1 MPKLVEGLAD
11 KIAVPAGARD
21 IFVFDT
27 EVAGF
32 GIRKF
37 STGKSYYIIKYAVAG
52 KTRRQSLGE
61 VTRGNLK
68 SMRALASEVKAR
80 ARLGQDLIAEKPVAA
95 AQNAQNAITLGYL
108 VPIYLKARKGELR
121 EKSLSEVTRY
131 LNSTWKPLYK
141 HPIDA
146 ITRQHIV
153 GVVDSLPY
161 KVAADRARTALSA
174 LFSWA
179 IEAGHASSNPTM
191 HIASRAKNGSRN
203 RVLSEPELREVWN
216 ASLDNDHGRIVKLLI
231 LTGQRRNEI
240 ADLAWPEID
249 QDKRQIDLPEHR
261 TKNGR
266 PHSVP
271 LSAEA
276 FEILKARTDE
286 RDLLFGRGAGGFS
299 GWSKAK
305 ADLDERI
312 AANRKKAGIRKTM
325 PPWTLHDIRRTVVT
339 HLVES
344 RTRNNG
350 SSKEETWSFAQP
362 HVVEMLVNHVSGHKA
377 AIAGTYNK
385 ALYLSERRQALEQ
398 WGAHIAQLVR

>member
-1 MPKLVEGLAD
+1 
-11 KIAVPAGARD
+11 
-21 IFVFDT
+21 
-27 EVAGF
+27 
-32 GIRKF
+32 
-37 STGKSYYIIKYAVAG
+37 
-52 KTRRQSLGE
+52 
-61 VTRGNLK
+61 
-68 SMRALASEVKAR
+68 
-80 ARLGQDLIAEKPVAA
+80 VAA
-95 AQNAQNAITLGYL
+95 AQNAQTAITLGYL

-131 LNSTWKPLYK
+131 LNNTWKPLHK
-141 HPIDA
+141 LPIDA

-153 GVVDSLPY
+153 GIVDSLPH

-179 IEAGHASSNPTM
+179 IEAGHASGNPTM
-191 HIASRAKNGSRN
+191 HVASRAKNGSRN

-216 ASLDNDHGRIVKLLI
+216 ACLENDHGRIAKLLI
-231 LTGQRRNEI
+231 LTGQRRNEM

-249 QDKRQIDLPEHR
+249 LDKRQIDLPENR

-266 PHSVP
+266 PHIVP

-276 FEILKARTDE
+276 LEIIKRVTRTDD
-286 RDLLFGRGAGGFS
+286 RDHVFGRGAGGFS

-305 ADLDERI
+305 SELDERI
-312 AANRKKAGIRKTM
+312 AANRTKAGIRKAM
-325 PPWTLHDIRRTVVT
+325 PPWTLHDLRRTVVT

-344 RTRNNG
+344 RTRKNG
-350 SSKEETWSFAQP
+350 PAEETWSFAQP

-385 ALYLSERRQALEQ
+385 ALYLSERRQALER
-398 WGAHIAQLVR
+398 WGSHLARLVS